1 MYLYNS
7 VQHLMDKIQPISVAV
22 DMVIDSMCVCVC
34 VRACVRACVRVC
46 VRACTHEHRHAL
58 QEVCFDCALV
68 LCFVIWLSALIW
80 RNSTSKNTHYYINHI
95 NVRDTLYLTA
105 HFHK

>member
-34 VRACVRACVRVC
+34 ARACVRVC
-46 VRACTHEHRHAL
+46 AHARMSTGMHCRKFVL
-58 QEVCFDCALV
+58 TVLWFFAL
-68 LCFVIWLSALIW
+68 
-80 RNSTSKNTHYYINHI
+80 
-95 NVRDTLYLTA
+95 
-105 HFHK
+105 